1 MTDARSNVWVVLSGK
16 LGGVFETAGEAESA
30 CEDWIEQCRDADSD
44 DSPEVVAVPVGCAVF
59 DAGHYRVVFDASGS
73 VTAAC
78 VAAGSI
84 EDRVDMSA
92 DKSATVTVNL
102 NPKIHT
108 LVHAV
113 QRAQVLYAKRAR
125 ELDSTKKPRKGGKS

>member
-1 MTDARSNVWVVLSGK
+1 MSDARSNVWVVLSGK
-16 LGGVFETAGEAESA
+16 LGGVFKTAGEAESV
-30 CEDWIEQCRDADSD
+30 CEDWIDQCRDADSD
-44 DSPEVVAVPVGCAVF
+44 ENPEVVAVPVGCAVF

-73 VTAAC
+73 VMAAS

-92 DKSATVTVNL
+92 DKSATVTVGM
-102 NPKIHT
+102 NPKVHT
-108 LVHAV
+108 LVCAV
-113 QRAQVLYAKRAR
+113 QRAQFLYAKQVR

>member
-1 MTDARSNVWVVLSGK
+1 MTDAHSNVWVVLSGK
-16 LGGVFETAGEAESA
+16 LGGVFKTAGEAESV

-59 DAGHYRVVFDASGS
+59 DVGHYRVEFAASGS
-73 VTAAC
+73 VTSAH
-78 VAAGSI
+78 VGAGSA
-84 EDRVDMSA
+84 EDRVQMSL
-92 DKSATVTVNL
+92 DRSALVDVNL

-113 QRAQVLYAKRAR
+113 QHAQVLYAKRVG
-125 ELDSTKKPRKGGKS
+125 ELDSTKKARKGGKS